1 MQESELSRNQSK
13 SLAALLAHPTVAAA
27 ATACG
32 LTERCLYNY
41 LADPTFK
48 AELHKRQDETIS
60 AATAALSGLTGTAIE
75 TLRDVLADADASH
88 AVRVRAALGVL
99 EQRRRIGE
107 LDDLAERVSKLEE
120 VMEK

>member
-1 MQESELSRNQSK
+1 MQEPELSRNQK
-13 SLAALLAHPTVAAA
+13 KALAALLAAPTVASAA
-27 ATACG
+27 AACK

-48 AELHKRQDETIS
+48 AELRRRQDETIS
-60 AATAALSGLTGTAIE
+60 AATAALSGLTGVAIE
-75 TLRDVLADADASH
+75 TLRNVLADPDATH

-107 LDDLAERVSKLEE
+107 LDDLSERVAALEE
-120 VMEK
+120 VMTK